1 MRIAIILALVLVL
14 AFSAQATTVSLYPD
28 QVLSGTNKEYNL
40 TLNNHNY
47 KDILLNITL
56 ESPSFTFTQ
65 GFGGQD
71 WSVTQTATKVVWNN
85 NTLGKDVVYA
95 LFPFRATSPIVN
107 ETGSHNITITLI
119 GNDTIQRLHREI
131 KVVAPAQKKEAL
143 SLTTKIVKPG
153 SNVINYTG
161 NGTDLSAKF
170 LDQDVTFSKNQITLN
185 VPAGTVP
192 ADHPL
197 LVKGNLNGTEFEQT
211 IIMSVIDDVS
221 ISLVGPSVVNTSAGF
236 LISGTVTAA
245 GKSLNG
251 SKVTVYWQDG
261 TNQKAL
267 DSENQF
273 VIGLVAPSEVSEL
286 TVLVQFDYEGYV
298 YSQKLPIKVVNLLIT
313 TNSAVNT
320 TVNVS
325 NETNTSTNETKAV
338 IEDKTKIRDSSSRS
352 SVLALDPIKPSRKI
366 PVRPVVITIL
376 VIVCLLLI
384 YLAFSNMNFKLFSRQ
399 KEKELENEEESGGI
413 DWDDY
418 FDKRRK
424 DDD

>member
-1 MRIAIILALVLVL
+1 MA
-14 AFSAQATTVSLYPD
+14 
-28 QVLSGTNKEYNL
+28 
-40 TLNNHNY
+40 
-47 KDILLNITL
+47 
-56 ESPSFTFTQ
+56 
-65 GFGGQD
+65 
-71 WSVTQTATKVVWNN
+71 
-85 NTLGKDVVYA
+85 
-95 LFPFRATSPIVN
+95 
-107 ETGSHNITITLI
+107 
-119 GNDTIQRLHREI
+119 
-131 KVVAPAQKKEAL
+131 
-143 SLTTKIVKPG
+143 
-153 SNVINYTG
+153 
-161 NGTDLSAKF
+161 F